1 MRETTVTVHT
11 GDGTPLGGTLTLPEG
26 GGPFPAALILHGSGP
41 LDRDGNTPRLKANL
55 GPALASALADHGV
68 ASLRYDR
75 RGTGSTPGD
84 WQAAGYSDNRQDAA
98 AAVRMLKSRADIDP
112 DGVGVV
118 GHSEGA
124 LHAMALA
131 ADGDVAAAVVLAG
144 YARTGE
150 SALAWQARSVLESM
164 PALVRLPG
172 RLVASGGL
180 PSRLLNRIKA
190 GSADKER
197 IGGRWVNARWMRE
210 MLAHDTRE
218 DLAAIRVPVLAV
230 TGDKDLQVDPDDLDR
245 MAGLVR
251 GEVETH
257 RPADLTHLLRR
268 TPAKPSLLAYRRLLR
283 EPVDPDILTLVADWL
298 RPRLAGAR

>member
-11 GDGTPLGGTLTLPEG
+11 GDDTPLGGTLTLPEG
-26 GGPFPAALILHGSGP
+26 NGPFPAVLILHGSGP
-41 LDRDGNTPRLKANL
+41 LDRDGNTPRLKADL
-55 GPALASALADHGV
+55 GPALASALAREGM

-84 WQAAGYSDNRQDAA
+84 WRTCGYFGNRTDAA
-98 AAVRMLKSRADIDP
+98 AAVRLLKSHTGIDP

-124 LHAMALA
+124 LHAMGLA
-131 ADGDVAAAVVLAG
+131 AGGDVAAAVVLAG
-144 YARTGE
+144 YARSGE
-150 SALAWQARSVLESM
+150 SALSHQARSVRESL
-164 PALVRLPG
+164 PAPLRLPG
-172 RLVASGGL
+172 RLIAASGL

-190 GSADKER
+190 GSADRER
-197 IGGRWVNARWMRE
+197 IAGGWVNARWMRE

-218 DLAAIRVPVLAV
+218 DLASIRVPVLAV
-230 TGDKDLQVDPDDLDR
+230 TGGKDLQVDPDDLKEIAR
-245 MAGLVR
+245 LVQ

-268 TPAKPSLLAYRRLLR
+268 TPSEPTLLSYRRLLR
-283 EPVDPDILTLVADWL
+283 EPVDPGLLTLVTTWL
-298 RPRLAGAR
+298 RPRLTGTP